1 MSKCVLLDT
10 SFFIRMLNKEDSLHL
25 SAFSYYKYF
34 LENQFTLKISTI
46 TIAEYCVRGRVSDL
60 PFKDLRIVPF
70 NYNHAVRTGEFAKVI
85 FNENK
90 TIEDKLKPRF
100 IIPNDSKLFA
110 QADVDEF
117 TQYFVTSD
125 TSSLKAH
132 SMLKTKL
139 NPDFEI
145 IDIHIPYNEFFMRL
159 DL

>member
-1 MSKCVLLDT
+1 
-10 SFFIRMLNKEDSLHL
+10 MLNKEDSLHL

-70 NYNHAVRTGEFAKVI
+70 NYNHAVRTGEFANVLFIK
-85 FNENK
+85 NK
-90 TIEDKLKPRF
+90 KIEDKLKPRF

-132 SMLKTKL
+132 SMLKTEL
-139 NPDFEI
+139 NPNFEI
-145 IDIHIPYNEFFMRL
+145 IDIHLPCNEFFMRL